1 MRRLCIF
8 HLICFNFLIFSK
20 LNINCLPIITS
31 FLLSLS
37 ITFSLL
43 FTNLYLRKMKNN
55 RKILDGPNDFKKYEK
70 LKLHD
75 DL

>member
-20 LNINCLPIITS
+20 LNINCLPIIPS

-37 ITFSLL
+37 ITLSLL
-43 FTNLYLRKMKNN
+43 LTNSYLGKMKKN
-55 RKILDGPNDFKKYEK
+55 RQILYGPNDLTLYAK
-70 LKLHD
+70 LTLID
-75 DL
+75 YL